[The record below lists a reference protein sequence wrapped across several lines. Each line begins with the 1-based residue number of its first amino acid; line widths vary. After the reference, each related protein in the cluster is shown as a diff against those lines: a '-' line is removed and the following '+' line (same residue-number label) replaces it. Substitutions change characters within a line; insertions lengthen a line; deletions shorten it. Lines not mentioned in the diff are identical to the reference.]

1 MYSALRLV
9 AGLHSHHSCRYA
21 MHWPSNSIAVLN
33 LVVVALVQ
41 KVYLER
47 ERQRAEALLAANL
60 QEINFVLFDSHY
72 PVEMPLV

>member
-1 MYSALRLV
+1 
-9 AGLHSHHSCRYA
+9 